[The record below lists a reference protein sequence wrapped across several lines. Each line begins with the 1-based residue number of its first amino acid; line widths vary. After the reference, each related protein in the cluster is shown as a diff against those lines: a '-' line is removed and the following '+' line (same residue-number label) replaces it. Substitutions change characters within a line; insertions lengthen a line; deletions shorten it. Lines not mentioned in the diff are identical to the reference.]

1 MPLIVFQEIID
12 LLIMVGVIGFIFK
25 DVLQPR
31 VSVADYDPL
40 KDFRKKTS
48 FFSDGFKNAAIVA
61 APAIA
66 LHELGHKISAIS
78 FGLEATFH
86 AAYTWLGIGLLLKVI
101 GAPFIFFV
109 PGFVSYS
116 GAVVEPLARALIAF
130 SGPAVNLL
138 LFLFATASIKR
149 RWFKSKY
156 LPILVLTKQI
166 NLFLFIFN
174 MLPFGFFD
182 RAHVL
187 QSLMQAF

>member
-12 LLIMVGVIGFIFK
+12 MVIMIGVIGFIFR
-25 DVLQPR
+25 DVLQTR
-31 VSVADYDPL
+31 VGVADYEPL

-48 FFSDGFKNAAIVA
+48 FFSEGFKNAVIVA

-66 LHELGHKISAIS
+66 LHELGHKISALS

-86 AAYTWLGIGLLLKVI
+86 AAYMWLGIGLLLKVI

-116 GAVVEPLARALIAF
+116 GAGVEPLARAFIAF
-130 SGPAVNLL
+130 SGPLVNLL
-138 LFLFATASIKR
+138 LFVFATAAIKQK
-149 RWFKSKY
+149 WFKSKY
-156 LPILVLTKQI
+156 LPLLIVTKQI

-182 RAHVL
+182 GAHVF

>member
-1 MPLIVFQEIID
+1 
-12 LLIMVGVIGFIFK
+12 
-25 DVLQPR
+25 
-31 VSVADYDPL
+31 
-40 KDFRKKTS
+40 
-48 FFSDGFKNAAIVA
+48 
-61 APAIA
+61 
-66 LHELGHKISAIS
+66 
-78 FGLEATFH
+78 
-86 AAYTWLGIGLLLKVI
+86 
-101 GAPFIFFV
+101 V

-174 MLPFGFFD
+174 MLPIPGFDGYKVFVGLI
-182 RAHVL
+182 RAF
-187 QSLMQAF
+187 SG